1 MLLPNEWIENSIE
14 SYIYHHTTKS
24 QIIYWVVLASLAV
37 GCMSLPLV
45 YVDISV
51 QSNGVVRPMAEKSEI
66 KAAISE
72 MVDKVYARE
81 GQKVNKGDKILTLRS
96 SGANVKIDYQENML
110 QDYRCHIN
118 DLEHLARGNRPAT
131 FCSPARMQEYNSF
144 MEKKREIEV
153 AVEHT
158 RKEYERNKKIYDM
171 QLISEEEYDR
181 YHYEYKCKQQEL
193 ASLVESQLSAWQT
206 DLNTYK
212 NQYREMSSDM
222 KQGKADIEDMYVV
235 RSPVSGTID
244 NFAGIYQ
251 GSTLQAGQTIAIVSP
266 DSTVYVE
273 AYVSPNDI
281 GYIRAG
287 MKIKVQVA
295 SFNYNE
301 WGTITGK
308 VSDVSSDYMAE
319 EQGNPYYKVKC
330 KLDKDYL
337 ELKRTGIKGFLK
349 KGMTVSVH
357 FMVTRR
363 SLFDLLY
370 QNVNEWMN
378 PTQYSN
384 KKK

>member
-1 MLLPNEWIENSIE
+1 
-14 SYIYHHTTKS
+14 
-24 QIIYWVVLASLAV
+24 
-37 GCMSLPLV
+37 
-45 YVDISV
+45 
-51 QSNGVVRPMAEKSEI
+51 
-66 KAAISE
+66 
-72 MVDKVYARE
+72 
-81 GQKVNKGDKILTLRS
+81 
-96 SGANVKIDYQENML
+96 
-110 QDYRCHIN
+110 
-118 DLEHLARGNRPAT
+118 
-131 FCSPARMQEYNSF
+131 
-144 MEKKREIEV
+144 
-153 AVEHT
+153 
-158 RKEYERNKKIYDM
+158 M